1 MEKSPTRTTAPV
13 ARSDEPSVNDLID
26 RLLDITPRF
35 EIQGEIAR
43 GAMGRIMA
51 AWDLHLGRPVA
62 IKLLRRST
70 PRDLDRI
77 RFLEEAQVTG
87 QLQHPSIM
95 PVYEIGRI
103 RDQVGFVMKRI
114 EGRSVKEIIGSL
126 QRGDPEVERSFGLSR
141 ILQIFNRL
149 CLAVAYAHSKGVVHR
164 DLKPSNVMVGD
175 FGEVVL
181 LDWGL
186 CKIISQQTRSSR
198 STSDRWRTVHGQI
211 IGTPAYMAP
220 EQAMGQIDA
229 VDCRTDV
236 YGLGAILYH
245 MLTLAPPFGG
255 KSNREI
261 IRKVLNGTVPSARQ
275 RAPHRDIPPEVERL
289 VMTCLARDPSERY
302 PNAKAVVDGMEALLN
317 AGAFS
322 ETRAHPIV
330 VGSVDSRVDQL
341 MSQGLAALNRQQ
353 SLLEDA
359 ALVADTLQTA
369 QGEVAADDPPERK
382 GEIWAAED
390 RLAHLEQDVN
400 LAYAEAFTA
409 LTSVVALE
417 PDHMEARALLCDLLL
432 ARHERAEA
440 QGDAAEQAYFRA
452 LVAHYHDGRHQAF
465 LDDRGSLQVDIHP
478 PEAEVWLTRFQERAR
493 RLTPENPQPLSGQPL
508 MIRDLPAGRYQIRAT
523 APGHEALI
531 TTLIIQSG
539 QSTRLRLR
547 MLPVQMVPDGFIHI
561 PAGTFRYG
569 AARSSIW
576 MPTEQA
582 LPDFLIGHRPVTVG
596 AYLRFVEALAA
607 RDPKE
612 AWRRV
617 PRTHDGAGPAWTIS
631 PEGAVLAPGL
641 GGQPG
646 PWRREAPIVS
656 VSAHDASAYCQWL
669 SDQTGARIRLPTEE
683 EWEKACRGA
692 DGRHYPWGFHWEA
705 TYTVCPETWSD
716 ALPPP
721 VGQAPVDL
729 SPYGVQDL
737 AGAVRE
743 WTATLEPGP
752 ATLVAIRGGSF
763 LTGGQGS
770 RPAWARD
777 VSPATRTAP
786 DLGFRLARDI
796 SF

>member
-1 MEKSPTRTTAPV
+1 MATSVTRK
-13 ARSDEPSVNDLID
+13 DEPSVNDLID

-35 EIQGEIAR
+35 EIQGELAR

-51 AWDLHLGRPVA
+51 GWDLHLGRPVA

-103 RDQVGFVMKRI
+103 QDQVGFVMKRI
-114 EGRSVKEIIGSL
+114 EGRSLKEIIGSL
-126 QRGDPEVERSFGLSR
+126 QRGEPDVEREFGLNR
-141 ILQIFNRL
+141 ILQIFGRL
-149 CLAVAYAHSKGVVHR
+149 CLAVAYAHSRGVVHR

-198 STSDRWRTVHGQI
+198 STSGRWRTVHGQI

-229 VDCRTDV
+229 VDPRTDV

-245 MLTLAPPFGG
+245 LLTLAPPFGG

-261 IRKVLNGTVPSARQ
+261 IRKVLNGTVPSARK

-289 VMTCLARDPSERY
+289 VMTCLSRDPAERY
-302 PNAKAVVDGMEALLN
+302 PNAKAVTDALDHLRN
-317 AGAFS
+317 AGALS
-322 ETRAHPIV
+322 ETRTHPMIMD
-330 VGSVDSRVDQL
+330 SVDTRIEECLAKGV
-341 MSQGLAALNRQQ
+341 AALNRQQ

-359 ALVADTLQTA
+359 ALVSDTLLTGQL
-369 QGEVAADDPPERK
+369 EVAPDDPPEAK
-382 GEIWAAED
+382 AAVWSAED
-390 RLAHLEQDVN
+390 RLVQLEAQVAE
-400 LAYAEAFTA
+400 AYAEAVAA
-409 LTSVVALE
+409 LTTVVALDR
-417 PDHMEARALLCDLLL
+417 DHYEARSMLCDLFM
-432 ARHERAEA
+432 ARYDRAEA
-440 QGDAAEQAYFRA
+440 SGDGPGLSYYRRLIAE
-452 LVAHYHDGRHQAF
+452 YHDGRHQAF

-478 PEAEVWLTRFQERAR
+478 PEAEVWLTRFEARSR
-493 RLTPENPQPLSGQPL
+493 RLTSEDPQPLTGQPL
-508 MIRDLPAGRYQIRAT
+508 MLRDLPAGRYQIRAT

-547 MLPVQMVPDGFIHI
+547 MLPHHMVPDGFVHI

-569 AARSSIW
+569 SARSSIW
-576 MPTEQA
+576 MPSEQA
-582 LPDFLIGHRPVTVG
+582 LPDFLIGHRPVTVAEYG
-596 AYLRFVEALAA
+596 HFVQDVASRNPQEALA
-607 RDPKE
+607 
-612 AWRRV
+612 RV
-617 PRTHDGAGPAWTIS
+617 PRTHDGTAPAWQIS
-631 PEGAVLAPGL
+631 QRGEVLIPGVN
-641 GGQPG
+641 GTPG
-646 PWRREAPIVS
+646 PWQAESPVVS
-656 VSAHDASAYCQWL
+656 ISAHDAAAYCQWL
-669 SDQTGARIRLPTEE
+669 GERLGARLRLPTEE

-705 TYTVCPETWSD
+705 TYTVCPETWSGP
-716 ALPPP
+716 LPPA
-721 VGQAPVDL
+721 VGHAPADL

-737 AGAVRE
+737 AGCVRE

-752 ATLVAIRGGSF
+752 RTQVAIRGGSF

-777 VSPATRTAP
+777 VSPANRTAP

-796 SF
+796 TF